1 MQANNY
7 TVIRIE
13 KQKTKE
19 EMDASDAHNLR
30 QKFVLNAD
38 PNRTK
43 DNKTVVGDAQ
53 PLWEKVQ
60 ERIAR
65 DNVLV
70 RSTSVLSLE
79 VILTATHF
87 DGIDLDAWV
96 ASNVK
101 FLEKKFG
108 KQNVLRVVLHLDE
121 STPHLHA
128 NIIPVVERK
137 NGQPALN
144 ARHWLASRS
153 HLRAIQTDYAEAM
166 APYGLTRGVEGS
178 VASHTDAKTYKRMMS
193 HAVEAL
199 PAMLAKIKK
208 ICTPPYKVTHR
219 DGRKEELDI
228 KEMKPRLGLVALDV
242 AENNARLAKYQ
253 LRSLQKYATAQAET
267 IVAQQVRLERSENET
282 AMAKAKAQ
290 SANLIAIEERERARS
305 ATDALAELTETINQ
319 VNAINPS
326 IINEARVKANEQRNR
341 KRKYSRNQPKATR
354 QRDQAS
360 KSSKDASRLDG
371 TNANRRN
378 KLDRG

>member
-1 MQANNY
+1 MQAVNH

-13 KQKTKE
+13 KQKTKA

-65 DNVLV
+65 DKVLV
-70 RSTSVLSLE
+70 RSTSVMSLE
-79 VILTATHF
+79 VILTATRF

-144 ARHWLASRS
+144 AQHWLASRG

-166 APYGLTRGVEGS
+166 APHGLTRGVEGS
-178 VASHTDAKTYKRMMS
+178 VASHTDAKTYKRLMS
-193 HAVEAL
+193 RAVEGL
-199 PAMLAKIKK
+199 PAMLAKIKN
-208 ICTPPYKVTHR
+208 ICTPPYKVKHR
-219 DGRKEELDI
+219 DGTKEELDI
-228 KEMKPRLGLVALDV
+228 KEMKPRLGLVAVEV

-253 LRSLQKYATAQAET
+253 LRSLEKYATAQAET

-305 ATDALAELTETINQ
+305 ATDRLAELAETINQ

-326 IINEARVKANEQRNR
+326 IINEAKVKANEQRNR
-341 KRKYSRNQPKATR
+341 KRKYSRNQPSTR
-354 QRDQAS
+354 QRNQAS
-360 KSSKDASRLDG
+360 KSPKDAPSLDG